1 MALTSPNGQLFVAI
15 QERLVEQ
22 VAALKWIDQNFNQLE
37 IEPRPPV
44 NFPCALIDL
53 VAFIFEDLSN
63 GSQRA
68 SGRVIIT
75 IATAPFSN
83 SNMVTP
89 TPQKEKA
96 LEYYEI
102 EYAVHVALHNWQPL
116 PGMETLTRRTMDK
129 VEGDITL
136 RERMIVFECG
146 YTDTGAVPATTQIA
160 RPEPIIGSDMLLPT

>member
-1 MALTSPNGQLFVAI
+1 MALTSPNGKLFVAI
-15 QERLVEQ
+15 QDRLVSK
-22 VAALKWIDQNFNQLE
+22 VAALKWVDQNFNQLE

-44 NFPCALIDL
+44 NFPCGLIDL
-53 VAFIFEDLSN
+53 VNFTFEDLSN

-75 IATAPFSN
+75 IATAPYSN

-102 EYAVHVALHNWQPL
+102 EYAVHIALHGWVPL
-116 PGMETLTRRTMDK
+116 QGMTALSRRAMDK
-129 VEGDITL
+129 IEGEILL
-136 RERMIVFECG
+136 RERMIVFDCG
-146 YTDTGAVPATTQIA
+146 YTDTGAVPQTTKIP
-160 RPEPIIGSDMLLPT
+160 RPDPVIGSDILLPT